1 MNFTDT
7 DIEEWTAYLRVS
19 TWREDKI
26 SLDLQRAALQAWER
40 RDPRRRIV
48 EWVED
53 PDVTGRNFKRKIMGC
68 IRGVEERGRR
78 GIVVWKFSRFGRNDV
93 GIAVNLARV
102 ERAGGDLASATED
115 IDART
120 AVGKFNRRIL
130 FDLAV
135 FESDRAGEQWKETH
149 QWRRAH
155 GLPATGGK
163 RMGYIWY
170 PRRIPHPTLR
180 GEWTLQDERYV
191 VDEAA
196 REHIESLY
204 ERKLGKE
211 LPTPDGYGQLAGWLN
226 DLGYRTADGNP
237 WRYDSLRRYMQSGFA
252 AGLLRVHD
260 PRCRC
265 EYTANG
271 GTCKRWIFIE
281 GAQEAIITPETW
293 ERYEELS
300 KERAALTPRVRN
312 PTYPLTGL
320 VRCGGCRKGANATS
334 ARRRGGQ
341 VLGYAYAC
349 GESRHKLCDSPVWV
363 QRALVEDEVHIW
375 LAREVAAVV
384 DAAPS
389 SPIALDDDQERKK
402 ARAARD
408 RARLDAEHT
417 RLMTGLSNLAADR
430 ALNPDAYPDGVFE
443 QARDRLLEQKRNVAE
458 ALEVA
463 AVAEVAPSRTQLIA
477 IAAGLLEEWDTIV
490 SAEKNALLRSLV
502 RRVVATRGAKGVRGL
517 ENSGKTKVEIHPL
530 WEPDPWE
537 DTPA

>member
-1 MNFTDT
+1 MNITDT

-40 RDPRRRIV
+40 RYPNRRIV

-163 RMGYIWY
+163 RMGYVWY
-170 PRRIPHPTLR
+170 PRRIPHPTMR
-180 GEWTLQDERYV
+180 GEWTLQDERYE
-191 VDEAA
+191 VDEPG
-196 REHIESLY
+196 REDIEALY

-211 LPTPDGYGQLAGWLN
+211 LPTPAGYGQLAAWLN

-265 EYTANG
+265 DYTANG
-271 GTCKRWIFIE
+271 GNCTRWIHID

-300 KERAALTPRVRN
+300 KERAALTPRARN

-320 VRCGGCRKGANATS
+320 VRCGACRKGAGCTS
-334 ARRRGGQ
+334 AKRKGVRL
-341 VLGYAYAC
+341 LGYAYAC

-363 QRALVEDEVHIW
+363 QRALVEDEVHMW

-384 DAAPS
+384 DAAPA
-389 SPIALDDDQERKK
+389 SPVALDDDQERKQ

-408 RARLDAEHT
+408 RARLEAEHT
-417 RLMTGLSNLAADR
+417 RLVSGLSNLAADR
-430 ALNPDAYPDGVFE
+430 ALTPDAYPDGVFE
-443 QARDRLLEQKRNVAE
+443 QARDRLLAQKRNVAE
-458 ALEVA
+458 ALEAA
-463 AVAEVAPSRTQLIA
+463 AVAEVAPDRSKLIP
-477 IAAGLLEEWDTIV
+477 IAVGLLEEWDTLV
-490 SAEKNALLRSLV
+490 AAEKNAILRSLI

-517 ENSGKTKVEIHPL
+517 ENSGKTKVTIHPL
-530 WEPDPWE
+530 WDPDPWD